1 MIVRTFP
8 HWRAWLCTSLILG
21 SCGCGTAT
29 NVSGK
34 VTYEGAPVQEGFIT
48 FSPTSGKATP
58 GAAPIKDGDY
68 SVDTLLPGPH
78 IVEITAAKK
87 IQFALSTEEMEAK
100 FKAAKAKGNTTGVVE
115 SADLIPANAI
125 NNRQT
130 IDVKPGRQTLD
141 FPLKKP

>member
-1 MIVRTFP
+1 MIVRTLS
-8 HWRAWLCTSLILG
+8 HWRVLLYTGFILG

-34 VTYEGAPVQEGFIT
+34 VTYEGTPVQEGFIT
-48 FSPTSGKATP
+48 FSPTSGKGTP

-68 SVDTLLPGPH
+68 TLDTLLPGPH
-78 IVEITAAKK
+78 LVEVTASKK

-115 SADLIPANAI
+115 SADLVPANAV

-130 IDVKPGRQTLD
+130 IDVKQGRQTLD
-141 FPLKKP
+141 FHLKKP